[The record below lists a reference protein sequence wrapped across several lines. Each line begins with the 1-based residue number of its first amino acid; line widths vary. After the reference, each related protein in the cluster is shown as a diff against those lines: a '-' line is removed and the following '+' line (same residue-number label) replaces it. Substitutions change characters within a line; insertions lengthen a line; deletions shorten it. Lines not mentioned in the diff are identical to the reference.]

1 MLMVRKIV
9 LSIVAVLTAC
19 TFAFAQNKQVSGTV
33 VDAEGNPI
41 LGAAVTVVGTTVGGQ
56 TTGVSGEF
64 VISAPANGALEVS
77 FIGYKTK
84 QVPIAGKSNIKVVLE
99 VDTQAID
106 DVVVVAFG
114 QQKKEAF
121 TGSAAIVSS
130 DEIAKTQTSNI
141 AQALAGT
148 APGVQLSNSSG
159 QPGSRPSILV
169 RGIGSIS
176 ANTEPLWVVDGI
188 PYSGN
193 LSLLNPADI
202 ESMTV
207 LKDAASTALY
217 GSRGANGVVMVTT
230 KKANVGKAT
239 ITFDAKWG
247 ANTRAVQDYEY
258 IDDPAMYYETI
269 YGAIYKYG
277 MGTLNYDA
285 SRAHRY
291 ANKTLMDDVGYQV
304 FNVPNGQHFIG
315 TDGKV
320 NPNATLGNIY
330 TSPTGEQHLLIPD
343 DWKDEAFKTG
353 LRQEYN
359 VNVSAADARTNFYVS
374 FGYLN
379 DEGIIDRSS
388 MERYTARLKADYKVK
403 KWLKVGANAG
413 YTNYNSSSVY
423 EEASWS
429 STSVS
434 SVFGVVTQVAPIYP
448 IYIRD
453 AEGNILKDQYG
464 NTRYDWGSGTYKEGG
479 IEGLSRPVMTGS
491 NAVAA
496 NLLDITGATTGNSLT
511 ANAFVE
517 LEFLKD
523 FKFTFNVGTNLD
535 EYRSTG
541 FTNPYYGG
549 YASNNGMID
558 KSHGRFWAFNMQ
570 QLLNY
575 KKELGNHTISAMIG
589 HENYKRNTASLYAGA
604 SNMFSTTLLELT
616 GAINDGTGSSS
627 MSGYNTEGYFGRVEY
642 NYANKYYV
650 DASYRRD
657 ASSRFHPD
665 NRWGDF
671 WSLGAAWVMSKENFM
686 NSTSNWLDMLK
697 VKLSYGSQ
705 GNDGIGDFMY
715 TDSYNLK
722 SAGGAISTVFREKGN
737 KNITWETNNNLN
749 AGVEFSVFNGRLSGN
764 VDYFYRKTTDM
775 LFRRPVTPSLGY
787 SSYMD
792 NIGDMHNT
800 GIEFNITGDIF
811 RTKNF
816 TWTARVSGTS
826 YKNVI
831 DKLPP
836 EKMLE
841 GGYKDGDYWMTEG
854 NSLYSWYLKS
864 YAGTNEQGEA
874 LYYQKEMVDVKNE
887 EGDIIG
893 QEWTGNLLTTTDLTA
908 ADYLESDK
916 TSIPDL
922 FGGFGTTLTF
932 YGFDVSANFTYA
944 IGGWT
949 YDYGYYRVMSSPSP
963 GGGGGNIHVDVLKSW
978 TPDNMTQDYP
988 RYYYNDL
995 YTAAYTDRF
1004 LTKAS
1009 YLNLQNL
1016 NFGYTFPA
1024 QWTKKLSLEGLR
1036 IYLSCEN
1043 VFYWS
1048 KRKGLD
1054 PRQSFSGESNDTLYS
1069 PLRVISGGI
1078 NFRF

>member
-121 TGSAAIVSS
+121 TGSAAVVKA

-148 APGVQLSNSSG
+148 APGVQLTNTSG

-169 RGIGSIS
+169 RGIGSLS
-176 ANTEPLWVVDGI
+176 AGTEPLWVVDGI
-188 PYSGN
+188 PYDGD

-230 KKANVGKAT
+230 KKANVGKAN

-247 ANTRAVQDYEY
+247 ASTRAVQDYEY
-258 IDDPAMYYETI
+258 INDPAMYYETI
-269 YGAIYKYG
+269 YGAIYDYG

-285 SRAHRY
+285 NRANQY
-291 ANKTLMDDVGYQV
+291 ANTTLMSNLRYQV
-304 FNVPNGQHFIG
+304 FDVPEGQHFIG
-315 TDGKV
+315 TNGKV

-359 VNVSAADARTNFYVS
+359 VNVSAADARTNFYAS
-374 FGYLN
+374 FGYLS

-388 MERYTARLKADYKVK
+388 MERYSARLKADYKVK

-423 EEASWS
+423 EEASQG
-429 STSVS
+429 STSTVN
-434 SVFGVVTQVAPIYP
+434 VFGVVTQVAPIYP

-453 AEGNILKDQYG
+453 AEGNILKDQNG
-464 NTRYDWGSGTYKEGG
+464 NTRYDWGSGAYDDGG
-479 IEGLSRPVMTGS
+479 IAGLSRPVMTGS
-491 NAVAA
+491 NAVAQ
-496 NLLDITGATTGNSLT
+496 NLLDVNGATEGNSLT
-511 ANAFVE
+511 ANGFIE
-517 LEFLKD
+517 LDFLKD
-523 FKFTFNVGTNLD
+523 FKFTFNVGTTLD
-535 EYRSTG
+535 EYRSTS

-549 YASNNGMID
+549 YADQNGMID

-570 QLLNY
+570 QILNY
-575 KKELGNHTISAMIG
+575 SKELGNHTISAMIG

-604 SNMFSTTLLELT
+604 SNMFSTDLLELA

-627 MSGYNTEGYFGRVEY
+627 KNGYNTEGYFGRLEY
-642 NYANKYYV
+642 NYGGKYYV

-665 NRWGDF
+665 NRWGNF
-671 WSLGAAWVMSKENFM
+671 WSLGAAWVMTNEDFM
-686 NSTSNWLDMLK
+686 SNTSNWLDMLK
-697 VKLSYGSQ
+697 IKLSYGSQ
-705 GNDGIGDFMY
+705 GNDGIGNYLY
-715 TDSYNLK
+715 TDLYNLQ
-722 SAGGAISTVFREKGN
+722 SAGGAISTVLASKGN
-737 KNITWETNNNLN
+737 KNITWETNSNLN
-749 AGVEFSVFNGRLSGN
+749 AGVEISVFNGRLSG
-764 VDYFYRKTTDM
+764 DIDFFYRKTSDM
-775 LFRRPVTPSLGY
+775 LFSRPVAPSLGY

-800 GIEFNITGDIF
+800 GLEFNITGDII
-811 RTKNF
+811 RTKNV
-816 TWTARVSGTS
+816 TWSARVSGTT

-836 EKMLE
+836 EKMID
-841 GGYKDGDYWMTEG
+841 GGYVSGDYWRTEG
-854 NSLYSWYLKS
+854 GSIYDWYMRS

-874 LYYQKEMVDVKNE
+874 LYYKKEMVDVKNE
-887 EGDIIG
+887 KGETIG
-893 QEWTGNLLTTTDLTA
+893 QEWNGNLLTTTDFNA
-908 ADYLESDK
+908 ADKLEIGK

-922 FGGFGTTLTF
+922 FGGFGTTVTF
-932 YGFDVSANFTYA
+932 YGFDFSANFTYA
-944 IGGWT
+944 IGGWAF
-949 YDYGYYRVMSSPSP
+949 DYGYMRTMSSPSM
-963 GGGGGNIHVDVLKSW
+963 GGGNNIHVDVLKSW
-978 TPDNMTQDYP
+978 TPDNMSQDYP

-995 YTAAYTDRF
+995 YTASYSDRF

-1016 NFGYTFPA
+1016 NLGYTIPA
-1024 QWTKKLSLEGLR
+1024 QWTKKLSIEGLR

-1048 KRKGLD
+1048 KRKGFD
-1054 PRQSFSGESNDTLYS
+1054 PRQSFGGMTNDTLYS

>member
-1 MLMVRKIV
+1 MVRKIV

-19 TFAFAQNKQVSGTV
+19 SFALAQNKQVSGTV

-159 QPGSRPSILV
+159 QPGSAPSILV

-176 ANTEPLWVVDGI
+176 AATAPLWVVDGI
-188 PYSGN
+188 PYDGD
-193 LSLLNPADI
+193 LALLNPADI

-247 ANTRAVQDYEY
+247 ASTRAVQDYEY
-258 IDDPAMYYETI
+258 INDPAMYYETV

-285 SRAHRY
+285 GRAHQY
-291 ANKTLMDDVGYQV
+291 ANKTLMDDLGYQV
-304 FNVPNGQHFIG
+304 FNVPEGQHFIG
-315 TDGKV
+315 TNGKI

-330 TSPTGEQHLLIPD
+330 TSPTGEQHLLTPD
-343 DWKDEAFKTG
+343 NWKDEAFKTG

-359 VNVSAADARTNFYVS
+359 VNISAADTRSNFYAS

-388 MERYTARLKADYKVK
+388 MERYSARLKADYKVK
-403 KWLKVGANAG
+403 KWLKVGANAS
-413 YTNYNSSSVY
+413 YTNYQTSSVY

-429 STSVS
+429 STSVA

-464 NTRYDWGSGTYKEGG
+464 NTRYDWGSGAYDDGG
-479 IEGLSRPVMTGS
+479 IAGLVRPVMTGS
-491 NAVAA
+491 NAVAS
-496 NLLDITGATTGNSLT
+496 NLLDVTGANEGNSLT
-511 ANAFVE
+511 ANGFVE
-517 LEFLKD
+517 VDFLKD
-523 FKFTFNVGTNLD
+523 FKFTFNVGTTLD
-535 EYRSTG
+535 ETRSTG
-541 FTNPYYGG
+541 YTNPYYGG
-549 YASNNGMID
+549 YADQNGMID
-558 KSHGRFWAFNMQ
+558 KSHNRFWAFNMQ
-570 QLLNY
+570 QILNY
-575 KKELGNHTISAMIG
+575 KKELGSHTISAMIG
-589 HENYKRNTASLYAGA
+589 HENYKRNTAYIYAGA
-604 SNMFSTTLLELT
+604 SNMFSGELLELA
-616 GAINDGTGSSS
+616 GAINDGTGSSYKN
-627 MSGYNTEGYFGRVEY
+627 GYNTEGYFGRLEY
-642 NYANKYYV
+642 NFDNKYYV

-665 NRWGDF
+665 NRWGNF
-671 WSLGAAWVMSKENFM
+671 WSVGGAWVLTNENFM
-686 NSTSNWLDMLK
+686 QDTASWLDMFK

-705 GNDGIGDFMY
+705 GNDGIGNYRY
-715 TDSYNLK
+715 TDLYTLK
-722 SAGGAISTVFREKGN
+722 SAGGVISTVFSSKGN
-737 KNITWETNNNLN
+737 KNITWETNSNIN
-749 AGVEFSVFNGRLSGN
+749 AGVEFSVLKGRLSGN

-775 LFRRPVTPSLGY
+775 LFSRPVAPSLGY
-787 SSYMD
+787 SSYID
-792 NIGDMHNT
+792 NIGDMHNA
-800 GIEFNITGDIF
+800 GLEFNLTGDIF

-816 TWTARVSGTS
+816 TWTARVSGTT

-836 EKMLE
+836 EKMLD
-841 GGYKDGDYWMTEG
+841 GGYVSGDYWMTEG
-854 NSLYSWYLKS
+854 KSLYSWYLRS

-887 EGDIIG
+887 KGEVTGK
-893 QEWTGNLLTTTDLTA
+893 EWTGNYLTTTDLTA
-908 ADYLESDK
+908 ADKLETGK
-916 TSIPDL
+916 NSIPDL

-932 YGFDVSANFTYA
+932 YGFDLSANFTYA
-944 IGGWT
+944 IGGWAF
-949 YDYGYYRVMSSPSP
+949 DYGYYRVMSSPST
-963 GGGGGNIHVDVLKSW
+963 GGGGNIHVDALKSW
-978 TPDNMTQDYP
+978 TPENMSQEYP
-988 RYYYNDL
+988 RFYYKDL
-995 YTAAYTDRF
+995 YTAGYSDRF

-1043 VFYWS
+1043 VYYWS
-1048 KRKGLD
+1048 KRKGFD